1 MKIKTLLLSL
11 LVLLAPAT
19 ARELK
24 IDKQTITR
32 QEPGL
37 EVSVAYPVVAGLPAE
52 FNQQAKSR
60 AEQMVAEFTQH
71 YQEIKA
77 DLRDGLTLTL
87 QVDFTVAHQ
96 SERLL
101 SLLFSGDEYS
111 GGAHGN
117 PVYYM
122 LHVDPA
128 SGRKLSVEDLFRSRQ
143 GLSVLA
149 RVCRQEL
156 LKKEGL
162 DQSPDWV
169 LRGTLPTAD
178 NLALTWAEQDGVHVI
193 FAPYQVAPYVAG
205 SSEIT
210 VAYIALAGLLSER
223 LDPGARLPGKW
234 RVVTIDGQPVSGSIE
249 LNFDENGFL
258 TGTTGVNQLS
268 GSYQTGGHFMTIPPL
283 ITTKMAGSPEA
294 MKAEAALLTA
304 LGNVTGFAFE
314 GQRLLLKAQ
323 EQTLVELTP

>member
-19 ARELK
+19 ARDLQ
-24 IDKQTITR
+24 IGKQTIVR
-32 QEPGL
+32 QQPGL
-37 EVSVAYPVVAGLPAE
+37 DVSVAYPVIDGLPAE
-52 FNQQAKSR
+52 FNRQARSR
-60 AEQMVAEFTQH
+60 AEQMVAEFLEH
-71 YQEIKA
+71 YQDIKA
-77 DLRDGLTLTL
+77 DLRADLTLTL
-87 QVDFTVAHQ
+87 QVDFAVAHQ
-96 SERLL
+96 SDQLL

-162 DQSPDWV
+162 AQNPDWV
-169 LRGTLPTAD
+169 LRGTLPTTD
-178 NLALTWAEQDGVHVI
+178 NLTLTWAEQDGVHVI
-193 FAPYQVAPYVAG
+193 FPPYQVAPYVAG
-205 SSEIT
+205 TSEVT
-210 VAYIALAGLLSER
+210 VAYIALSGLLSER
-223 LDPGARLPGKW
+223 LDPGARLPGQW
-234 RVVTIDGQPVSGSIE
+234 RVVTIDGQPVGGTIE
-249 LNFDENGFL
+249 LTFDDNGFL

-268 GSYQTGGHFMTIPPL
+268 GSYQTAGHFMTIPPL
-283 ITTKMAGSPEA
+283 VTTKMAGSPEA

-314 GQRLLLKAQ
+314 GQRLLLKDQ
-323 EQTLVELTP
+323 QQTVIELTP